1 MRRQAAL
8 VTAVGTDES
17 GRPWC
22 ILDDSFL
29 RPGDRGRIGP
39 FELVRVRYSADGQLL
54 HCLKPGADPYVGEL
68 LAVVQYDP
76 HGPLM
81 EATSDDDLITQRP
94 NDHNVEASRLQVAT

>member
-1 MRRQAAL
+1 MKRQTAL

-29 RPGDRGRIGP
+29 QPGDRGWIGP
-39 FELVRVRYSADGQLL
+39 FELVGVRYSADGRLL

-68 LAVVQYDP
+68 LALTRNDSP
-76 HGPLM
+76 RPSLEPMSKNDLDH
-81 EATSDDDLITQRP
+81 ATPKRP
-94 NDHNVEASRLQVAT
+94 